1 MLWRQ
6 LCFYYWLWTPVSTVC
21 DTDKDC
27 GYLHCI
33 IKCIFYSAHKT
44 LRQIQQR
51 WRALD
56 HSGCSDTIRWDAI
69 RCRRKVCGAN
79 EMQWLLISRI
89 RSATRHRHMNTPS
102 LLTDTKGL
110 GRDDWTKCWDNLN
123 FISLIL
129 HGAGCWSMNN
139 PQNKTT
145 CHRFATDTDITHIQT
160 YFAVTFCHF
169 ISKPDLRFPPHWKLK
184 CYN

>member
-1 MLWRQ
+1 MVRRYYKHFNIPYPKYKFSVYCIMLWRQ
-6 LCFYYWLWTPVSTVC
+6 LCFYYGRRYLPLLYDTWY

-89 RSATRHRHMNTPS
+89 RSKTRHRHMNTPS

-129 HGAGCWSMNN
+129 HGAGCWSVNN
-139 PQNKTT
+139 
-145 CHRFATDTDITHIQT
+145 
-160 YFAVTFCHF
+160 
-169 ISKPDLRFPPHWKLK
+169 L
-184 CYN
+184 